1 MNAGA
6 VAIVVV
12 LVDFALAALS
22 TVIMIVIIIA
32 Q

>member
-6 VAIVVV
+6 VAIV
-12 LVDFALAALS
+12 VDFALAALS